1 MTVKKLIIDQDNSGR
16 RLDNFLLSNYKN
28 IPKSKIYN
36 IIRKGE
42 VRVNSKRIKP
52 SYKLKIDDLIRIP
65 PYLEES
71 QDIDKNINQNL
82 IEKHCSKIIYE
93 DENYIIV
100 NKSNDI
106 AVHSGTKNGIG
117 LIDLF
122 RKKLGS
128 NIELCH
134 RIDKQTTGCL
144 VLAKNKTSVR
154 HFSNLLNSNEINK
167 IYSALV
173 KGKFEGKKLI
183 SNKIYKN
190 NPLKLK
196 QSKSIFKLV
205 KQLKGASLINIK
217 IQSGRTHQIRIH
229 ASQLNHPIL
238 FDKKYGDVFFNNSL
252 DVNFKKTLALHSK
265 SISFKDQNS
274 NLIRVTAKYPDEL
287 KNLIKALTW
296 FLYQY

>member
-154 HFSNLLNSNEINK
+154 HFSNLLSSNEINK

-196 QSKSIFKLV
+196 QSKSTFKLV

-229 ASQLNHPIL
+229 AAQLNHPIL
-238 FDKKYGDVFFNNSL
+238 FDKKYGDVFFNNSI

-287 KNLIKALTW
+287 KNLIKALT
-296 FLYQY
+296 